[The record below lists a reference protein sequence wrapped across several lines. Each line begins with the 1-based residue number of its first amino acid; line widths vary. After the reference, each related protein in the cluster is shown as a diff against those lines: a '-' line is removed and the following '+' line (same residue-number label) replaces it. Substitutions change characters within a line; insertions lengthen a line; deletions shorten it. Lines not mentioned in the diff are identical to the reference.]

1 MLLRNRRARFLTL
14 FLLILFASFAFIAWN
29 PINDRVIVPFT
40 SGLAAVASWILNLL
54 GQQTSAFGTGISS
67 PTFAVDVKNGC
78 NGIEA
83 MLILLAAI
91 LAFPMSW
98 RARVQGIA
106 LGTVLIQILNMI
118 RITTLYLLGKYHPQ
132 LFDIFHNAVWQ
143 VVIVFSAVVFFFGWV
158 RRVGSASKLEAAR

>member
-1 MLLRNRRARFLTL
+1 MLLRNRRARFLTI
-14 FLLILFASFAFIAWN
+14 FLLTLFASFAFIAWN
-29 PINDRVIVPFT
+29 PINDRLIIPFT
-40 SGLAAVASWILNLL
+40 SAIAAVASWILNLL
-54 GQQTSAFGTGISS
+54 GQQTSAFGTSISS
-67 PTFAVDVKNGC
+67 ASFAVDVKNGC

-98 RARVQGIA
+98 RVRLQGIV
-106 LGTVLIQILNMI
+106 LGTLLIQILNMI

-143 VVIVFSAVVFFFGWV
+143 VVIVFSAVVFFFEWV
-158 RRVGSASKLEAAR
+158 RRVASTSKLETAG